1 MGCNPTGAEI
11 VSCKMLNVNR
21 AGSKVWKFVCFAS
34 NVWKKTVETFQ
45 GLEEMGGK
53 FQWLEKGL
61 QNELNKQTERT

>member
-1 MGCNPTGAEI
+1 
-11 VSCKMLNVNR
+11 MLNVNR